1 MSQFI
6 QHPATSIK
14 LSFAARKAA
23 WLVSLVVLIVVAATA
38 VILLVSNDSS
48 SSSSAS
54 APSTSNTAPGVRY
67 DGGPDEGTAGV
78 TQQSA
83 ITAGP
88 RPYHGGGF
96 NERFDGG
103 PEEGASGH

>member
-23 WLVSLVVLIVVAATA
+23 WLVALVVLIVVAATA
-38 VILLVSNDSS
+38 VILLVSNDN

-54 APSTSNTAPGVRY
+54 TPNTSSTAPGVRY

-83 ITAGP
+83 VTAGP
-88 RPYHGGGF
+88 RPFHGGGF
-96 NERFDGG
+96 NERYDGG
-103 PEEGASGH
+103 PEEGANGR